1 MNLRKIYHKSY
12 TVRGIIN
19 RIKNYIV
26 IEHKF
31 GHIGRDVL
39 IDLPICFDNPPN
51 VFLEDSTHLSSG
63 SYISTTNAKFIMKRY
78 SGASNNLMVRTG
90 NHDMVVGKFYRTVT
104 NAEKKKSLDKD
115 VVVNE
120 DVWIGCNVT
129 ILSGVNIGR
138 GAIVA
143 AGAVV
148 NKDVPPY
155 SIVGGVPAKFIKFK
169 WSIEQILEHEQI
181 LYPKE
186 ERLTTNFLQNL
197 FTKYSK

>member
-1 MNLRKIYHKSY
+1 MNIRKIYYKFY
-12 TVRGIIN
+12 TLRGIIN
-19 RIKNYIV
+19 RMKNYILR
-26 IEHKF
+26 KRQF
-31 GHIGRDVL
+31 GHIGKDVL
-39 IDLPICFDNPPN
+39 ISLPICFDNPSN
-51 VFLEDSTHLSSG
+51 VFLEDNTYLSSG

-90 NHDMVVGKFYRTVT
+90 NHDMVVGRFYRTIT

-138 GAIVA
+138 GAIIA

-169 WSIEQILEHEQI
+169 WSIEQILEHEQV

-186 ERLTTNFLQNL
+186 ERLSTNFLHNL
-197 FTKYSK
+197 FTIYNK